1 MEKRIRS
8 LTTLISILFLVAVP
22 AMVPAATFTY
32 YASSLFSQSG
42 ALVYNVGGSESDDPG
57 ADTSWDHEE
66 VNSSQYASYDDGNYQ
81 VEASGNGFGSA
92 ETYDN
97 QLSIRVEGSVDG
109 MSNDGNGHMESY
121 GGASMVQP
129 GETAGIFFEI
139 TPGVGENIGDPV
151 RIDFSWM
158 RDLGTSEGTWGHLS
172 GGWGGDTI
180 AITLNDYPSSDP
192 LANVVWSHDRVDRF
206 GGDGFLDGE
215 DGFFMAAI
223 GDVIG
228 IHMDAGVNLEWDG
241 EGYELWASASQDLTM
256 EANPAVPVP
265 GAFWL
270 LGSGLFGLVAVRR
283 RQKES

>member
-1 MEKRIRS
+1 
-8 LTTLISILFLVAVP
+8 LVS
-22 AMVPAATFTY
+22 AATFTY

-42 ALVYNVGGSESDDPG
+42 ALVSNGSGTVDPG
-57 ADTSWDHEE
+57 ADSDWSHTE
-66 VNSSQYASYDDGNYQ
+66 VNSSQSATTPDGQ

-97 QLSIRVEGSVDG
+97 QLSIHVDSRVEGWSD
-109 MSNDGNGHMESY
+109 DTFGHMESY

-129 GETAGIFFEI
+129 GETAGIFFKI

-158 RDLGTSEGTWGHLS
+158 GDLGTSDGTWGHLS
-172 GGWGGDTI
+172 GGWGGDAIT
-180 AITLNDYPSSDP
+180 ITLNDYPSSEP
-192 LANVVWSHDRVDRF
+192 LANVVWSHDRVDRN
-206 GGDGFLDGE
+206 GGGGFWDGE

-241 EGYELWASASQDLTM
+241 EGYELWARASQDLAM
-256 EANPAVPVP
+256 GASPAAVPVP